1 MNGMSVK
8 SMYIH
13 ISYLE
18 IQITTKKILNNKC
31 HLSHFLYIKRRN
43 KALKTLGTS
52 YQGDGWYSNFGKQC
66 SRSIFVSCYSNQ
78 SGLKFVSLRQSV
90 PILVPLKF

>member
-31 HLSHFLYIKRRN
+31 HLSHFLYIKRIREEI
-43 KALKTLGTS
+43 KL
-52 YQGDGWYSNFGKQC
+52 
-66 SRSIFVSCYSNQ
+66 
-78 SGLKFVSLRQSV
+78 
-90 PILVPLKF
+90 

>member
-31 HLSHFLYIKRRN
+31 HLSHFLYIKRIREEI
-43 KALKTLGTS
+43 KLWKLWVLVTKVMVGTVTLA
-52 YQGDGWYSNFGKQC
+52 N
-66 SRSIFVSCYSNQ
+66 
-78 SGLKFVSLRQSV
+78 SV
-90 PILVPLKF
+90 LDPFL